1 MRIIAK
7 LGNLTP
13 EIADKI
19 YNSYRADLGEKTVFE
34 DEIA

>member
-7 LGNLTP
+7 LGNLTL

-19 YNSYRADLGEKTVFE
+19 YNSYRSDLGEKKQNLKMR
-34 DEIA
+34 